1 MSVKNYERKKDT
13 NTNTDTIKNMNNS
26 QYLDCGGGEIWNIRI
41 SNIERKLQN
50 KDKIANTDTRK
61 YNYKQKQKI
70 QIQKIN
76 HSQYID
82 CGGGDI

>member
-61 YNYKQKQKI
+61 YNYKEKQLTVSENTNTKDKQLKI
-70 QIQKIN
+70 LK
-76 HSQYID
+76 
-82 CGGGDI
+82 